1 MSLGS
6 LFFLFEEKMNFIFI
20 SPNFPYTYWNFCDRL
35 KQNGV
40 NVLGIGDSSYDALN
54 INLKN
59 SLTEYYKVDSLQDY
73 DQVFKAVAFFS
84 FKYGK
89 IDWIESNNEFWLEQ
103 DARLRTDFNINTGI
117 KSDKIAN
124 YKSKYQMKEFYRKAG
139 VPVARI
145 QHVTTIKKAQE
156 FVKLTGYPVFAKPE
170 IGVGATDTFKITN
183 DEELQDFFNRKPDFP
198 YVIEEFVTGD
208 ICSYDAIVDN
218 EGNPLFESMTIWPP
232 SVADIVKYQLD
243 LMYYTASDLPA
254 GLRRLG
260 RAAVKAFEV
269 QSRFVHLEFF
279 RLSADKPGL
288 GKKGSFV
295 GLEVNMRPAGG
306 YTPDM
311 MNWAHST
318 DVYQIWA
325 DMVTSNKRLLP
336 DSNQHQ
342 YCVFASRR
350 DIHDY
355 VHSHE
360 EIMERYGD
368 KMLMC
373 ERMPDMMAPQ
383 MGNQM
388 YTAYAADLKKTLE
401 FIKFVHQQ
409 K

>member
-1 MSLGS
+1 
-6 LFFLFEEKMNFIFI
+6 MNFIFI
-20 SPNFPYTYWNFCDRL
+20 SPNFPHTYWNFCDRL
-35 KQNGV
+35 KKNGV
-40 NVLGIGDSSYDALN
+40 NVLGIGDCPYDNLED
-54 INLKN
+54 NLKN
-59 SLTEYYKVDSLQDY
+59 ALTEYYKVDNLGDY
-73 DQVFKAVAFFS
+73 QQVFKAVAFFS

-103 DARLRTDFNINTGI
+103 DAQLRTDFNINTGI
-117 KSDKIAN
+117 KADKIEN
-124 YKSKYQMKEFYRKAG
+124 YKSKYQMKNFYRQAG

-145 QHVTTIKKAQE
+145 LQVTTLQAAEE
-156 FVKLTGYPVFAKPE
+156 FVNQTGYPVFAKPE

-183 DEELQDFFNRKPDFP
+183 YDELKNFFNVKPNFP

-208 ICSYDAIVDN
+208 ICSYDAIVDKDS
-218 EGNPLFESMTIWPP
+218 NPLFESMTVWPP

-243 LMYYTASDLPA
+243 LMYYTTAQLPEN
-254 GLRRLG
+254 LQKCG
-260 RAAVKAFEV
+260 RATVKAFEV

-279 RLSADKPGL
+279 RLENDKPGL
-288 GKKGSFV
+288 GIKGNFV

-311 MNWAHST
+311 MNWAHNT

-325 DMVTSNKRLLP
+325 DMVTTGKRILP
-336 DSNQHQ
+336 DSNNHR

-350 DIHDY
+350 DIHNY
-355 VHSHE
+355 VNSHE
-360 EIMERYGD
+360 QIMQKYGD

-388 YTAYAADLKKTLE
+388 YTAYAPDFDETMK
-401 FIKFVHQQ
+401 FINFVQQ
-409 K
+409 KQ

>member
-1 MSLGS
+1 
-6 LFFLFEEKMNFIFI
+6 MNFVFV

-35 KQNGV
+35 KRNGV
-40 NVLGIGDSSYDALN
+40 NVLGIGDSPYDALN
-54 INLKN
+54 DNLKA
-59 SLTEYYKVDSLQDY
+59 SLTEYYKVDSIQDY
-73 DQVFKAVAFFS
+73 DQMFKAVAFFS

-124 YKSKYQMKEFYRKAG
+124 YKSKYRMKDFFREAN

-145 QHVTTIKKAQE
+145 LHVTTIEDALD
-156 FVKLTGYPVFAKPE
+156 FVKQTNYPVFAKPE

-183 DEELQDFFNRKPDFP
+183 ESELRDFFKRKPDFP

-218 EGNPLFESMTIWPP
+218 AGNPLFESMTVWPP

-243 LMYYTASDLPA
+243 LMYYTAAEMPDE
-254 GLRRLG
+254 LRRLG
-260 RAAVKAFEV
+260 RAAVKAFDV

-279 RLSADKPGL
+279 RLSANKPGL
-288 GKKGSFV
+288 GKKGGFV

-311 MNWAHST
+311 MDWAHST

-325 DMVTSNKRLLP
+325 DMVTDNKRLLP
-336 DSNQHQ
+336 DSKHHQ

-350 DIHDY
+350 DIHNY
-355 VHSHE
+355 AHTHE
-360 EIMERYGD
+360 EVMERYGD

-388 YTAYAADLKKTLE
+388 YTAYAPNLKKTLE
-401 FIKFVHQQ
+401 FIKFVHEQI
-409 K
+409 